1 MRPFDHLI
9 PTDPDDCQRELA
21 RILATG
27 LLRLHGHVPIP
38 AEVAT
43 PDNSRNSSA
52 DCLELLPETS
62 VTGPDGLTAPENQRL
77 GGITQ

>member
-9 PTDPDDCQRELA
+9 PSDDEKCQRELA

-27 LLRLHGHVPIP
+27 LLRLRGHVPIP

-43 PDNSRNSSA
+43 SDNSRNSSA
-52 DCLELLPETS
+52 DCLELSAATS
-62 VTGPDGLTAPENQRL
+62 VTGPDGLTVPENQRL
-77 GGITQ
+77 GGTTP